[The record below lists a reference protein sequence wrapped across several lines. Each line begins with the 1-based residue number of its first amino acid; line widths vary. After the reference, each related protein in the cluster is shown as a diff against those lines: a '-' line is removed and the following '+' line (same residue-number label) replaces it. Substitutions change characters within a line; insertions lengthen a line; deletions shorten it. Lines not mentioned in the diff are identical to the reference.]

1 MAALALPHLQPS
13 LDARRTGPGDQLPGP
28 TRPLPRVRHADRAR
42 CPHSGGAQRPCPGAA
57 LGDHR
62 MRAPAPGAQ
71 RRHRGFAGFLDG
83 AWRHRGSPKRGLN
96 AAMTTAKARYRLG
109 NHGMKIAEPAMRNVV
124 GVRRVLGLTL
134 LLAAVAAVAYLE
146 RSVGGDF
153 DLRLVY
159 FLIVLSGAMLLPRP
173 VALAVAA
180 AVAIVSVG
188 VTGVTGTA
196 LIINGLTHLV
206 MYGYATLLTS
216 NWEQERRRL
225 MRMSRIDG
233 LTGLR
238 NLRALQEQLPTWLGP
253 AARTGRPMAL
263 MMMDVDGFKTVNDQ
277 LGHGVGNEVLKEVA
291 NLLRFAV
298 RVGDEPFRFGGDE
311 FVLLLSDADGAG
323 ALIVAQRIQDIYR
336 SMGQT
341 LRGTDVEVSFSIGI
355 AVFPD
360 DGSSPQ
366 DLLQRADEAL
376 LHAQRTGPAQGA

>member
-1 MAALALPHLQPS
+1 
-13 LDARRTGPGDQLPGP
+13 
-28 TRPLPRVRHADRAR
+28 
-42 CPHSGGAQRPCPGAA
+42 
-57 LGDHR
+57 
-62 MRAPAPGAQ
+62 MRAPARGAR
-71 RRHRGFAGFLDG
+71 RRHCGIAGFLDRS
-83 AWRHRGSPKRGLN
+83 WCDSGSPNRGLT
-96 AAMTTAKARYRLG
+96 AAITTAKARYCLG
-109 NHGMKIAEPAMRNVV
+109 NNGMKIAEPAMRNML
-124 GVRRVLGLTL
+124 GVRRVLALIL
-134 LLAAVAAVAYLE
+134 MLAAVAAVAYLE

-159 FLIVLSGAMLLPRP
+159 FLIVLSGAMLLPRS

-206 MYGYATLLTS
+206 MYGYAALLTS

-225 MRMSRIDG
+225 MRMSRVDG

-253 AARTGRPMAL
+253 AARTGRRMAV
-263 MMMDVDGFKTVNDQ
+263 MMMDVDGFKEVNDH
-277 LGHGVGNEVLKEVA
+277 LGHGIGNELLKEVA

-298 RVGDEPFRFGGDE
+298 RVGDEPYRFGGDE

-323 ALIVAQRIQDIYR
+323 AVIVAQRIQDIYR

-341 LRGTDVEVSFSIGI
+341 LRGTDVEVAVSIGI
-355 AVFPD
+355 AVFRD
-360 DGSSPQ
+360 DGPLPET
-366 DLLQRADEAL
+366 LLRRADEAL
-376 LHAQRTGPAQGA
+376 LTAKRTGPAKILRYHEPAAA